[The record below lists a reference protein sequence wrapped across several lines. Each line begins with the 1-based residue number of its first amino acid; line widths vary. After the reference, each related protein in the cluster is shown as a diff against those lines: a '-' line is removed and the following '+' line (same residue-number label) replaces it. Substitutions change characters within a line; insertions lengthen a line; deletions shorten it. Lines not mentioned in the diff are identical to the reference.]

1 MRNSHSSSVRAST
14 LSPRLWRN
22 IEPTYRFDHAS
33 LWSQDTLLNLKRCWV
48 RAAGSCA
55 FNSSQMSRSV
65 VSNLRYLVSRVPQ
78 VQLNLPVHGQLAGV
92 LEELKTAY
100 KEALLVF
107 VVETVEDAHQK
118 GTLGARLVV
127 ISRVVR
133 LFIRGLHNIGDI
145 NYGGITL
152 KVL

>member
-1 MRNSHSSSVRAST
+1 
-14 LSPRLWRN
+14 
-22 IEPTYRFDHAS
+22 
-33 LWSQDTLLNLKRCWV
+33 
-48 RAAGSCA
+48 
-55 FNSSQMSRSV
+55 
-65 VSNLRYLVSRVPQ
+65 